1 MGAKYK
7 FIRKITINEGEI
19 MGILGKYYGKPD
31 LDNIRLL
38 TINGL
43 LPIVEKW
50 LESFDSVYSEDF
62 EQFITSDT
70 IIGHFVG
77 FVQGVCG
84 RMGLKDYKAFTG
96 VLYFALGGAFSKHF
110 KNVDELRGLIDKPLR
125 NFLNNNTEE
134 GVLDGQ
140 FTATFYLKRVENPGP
155 QYYQTSG
162 GKMRNHQTYFFMIE
176 NAAKDFLN

>member
-1 MGAKYK
+1 
-7 FIRKITINEGEI
+7 
-19 MGILGKYYGKPD
+19 MGILDNYYGKPD

-43 LPIVEKW
+43 IPIVEKW

-70 IIGHFVG
+70 IIGHLVG
-77 FVQGVCG
+77 FVHGICV
-84 RMGLKDYKAFTG
+84 RKGLKNFKSFTG

-110 KNVDELRGLIDKPLR
+110 TKVDDLRKLIDKPLR

-134 GVLDGQ
+134 GTLNGE
-140 FTATFYLKRVENPGP
+140 FTATFYLKKVENPEP
-155 QYYQTSG
+155 QYYQTSV